1 MNTTKTI
8 SPIVM
13 LALRRYSMPQY
24 ELRHVAAEIALHTDV
39 SIADVGQTVTTF
51 GRVQVLFVTPY
62 RQKDPPVLFI
72 RGQAEALRLYYQL
85 WRKLHNG
92 EYVLF
97 LKWQFRRAVKHFLK
111 HARLTEEEQ
120 TFALQQFAVLF
131 NEKGLRG

>member
-72 RGQAEALRLYYQL
+72 RGQAEALRLYYRL

-92 EYVLF
+92 EEDHHSASSHPG
-97 LKWQFRRAVKHFLK
+97 RASVHRPFDRIGFLK
-111 HARLTEEEQ
+111 HSTADWMVQ
-120 TFALQQFAVLF
+120 A
-131 NEKGLRG
+131 